1 MENKKTISAKDILQ
15 KLGTVMALAILCL
28 IFSFALP
35 GKFPTINNIMNILR
49 QASINCL
56 IAAGMLCALIT
67 AGIDLSVGSNCVLCT
82 CTIGFMVQKA
92 NNMLQEAQAIIEA
105 GGDLAVAE
113 KLMTGANILLNPI
126 LLVLAGLAVSTFC
139 GFINGTLL
147 TRLELPH
154 PFVSTMG
161 MKNVLLGI
169 ALLITGGQSIG
180 FTAKGVDGLMA
191 LGNGSFFK
199 IASNGL
205 KEKLLFIVPE
215 AFIPESIV
223 ESVRNATVPGT
234 SGPLIINLGNIK
246 ADFSGF
252 PLSFLLVI
260 LVFII
265 FDIFLRRTA
274 LGRQIYC
281 CGGNP
286 EAARLSG
293 IPSKNVLTFVYAL
306 SGFMSGMAGVI
317 CVGRLASANA
327 TGGATYDNDA
337 IAACIVGGASFT
349 GGKGTIWGTLI
360 GALLMAVINNGLNL
374 MGAQK
379 DIQYIVIGG
388 VIILAVTLD
397 VFRNKMEA
405 KARKMAAK

>member
-1 MENKKTISAKDILQ
+1 MENNKKKLSVKDIIQ
-15 KLGTVMALAILCL
+15 KLGTVMALAILVI
-28 IFSFALP
+28 IFCITMP
-35 GKFPTINNIMNILR
+35 DKFPRITNIMNIFK

-56 IAAGMLCALIT
+56 IASGMLCALIT

-82 CTIGFMVQKA
+82 CTIGVMV
-92 NNMLQEAQAIIEA
+92 
-105 GGDLAVAE
+105 E
-113 KLMTGANILLNPI
+113 KFGITSPVVLILI
-126 LLVLAGLAVSTFC
+126 GLLVSTLC

-147 TRLELPH
+147 TRLDLPH

-169 ALLITGGQSIG
+169 ALVITGSKSIG
-180 FTAKGVDGLMA
+180 FTGKGVDSLMW
-191 LGNGSFFK
+191 LGGGSIFTVRDAVTNKVTFPG
-199 IASNGL
+199 IPVS
-205 KEKLLFIVPE
+205 FI
-215 AFIPESIV
+215 
-223 ESVRNATVPGT
+223 
-234 SGPLIINLGNIK
+234 
-246 ADFSGF
+246 
-252 PLSFLLVI
+252 LVI
-260 LVFII
+260 IVFII
-265 FDIFLRRTA
+265 FDIFLRKTA

-306 SGFMSGMAGVI
+306 SGFMAGMAGVI
-317 CVGRLASANA
+317 SVGRLASANA
-327 TGGATYDNDA
+327 NAGATYDNDA

-360 GALLMAVINNGLNL
+360 GALLMAVIRNGLNL
-374 MGAQK
+374 MGASN
-379 DIQYIVIGG
+379 DIQYIVIGA

-397 VFRNKMEA
+397 VFRNKLEA

>member
-1 MENKKTISAKDILQ
+1 MENKKKLSVKDIMQ
-15 KLGTVMALAILCL
+15 KLGTVMALAILVI
-28 IFSFALP
+28 IFCVTMP
-35 GKFPTINNIMNILR
+35 DKFPRITNIMNIFK

-56 IAAGMLCALIT
+56 IASGMLCALIT
-67 AGIDLSVGSNCVLCT
+67 EGIDLSVGSNCVLCT
-82 CTIGFMVQKA
+82 CTIGVMV
-92 NNMLQEAQAIIEA
+92 
-105 GGDLAVAE
+105 E
-113 KLMTGANILLNPI
+113 KFGITSPVVLILI
-126 LLVLAGLAVSTFC
+126 GLFVSTLC

-147 TRLELPH
+147 TRLDLPH

-169 ALLITGGQSIG
+169 ALVITGSKSIG
-180 FTAKGVDGLMA
+180 FTGKGVDSLMW
-191 LGNGSFFK
+191 LGGGSIFTVRDAVTNKVTFPG
-199 IASNGL
+199 IPVS
-205 KEKLLFIVPE
+205 FI
-215 AFIPESIV
+215 
-223 ESVRNATVPGT
+223 
-234 SGPLIINLGNIK
+234 
-246 ADFSGF
+246 
-252 PLSFLLVI
+252 LVI
-260 LVFII
+260 IVFVI
-265 FDIFLRRTA
+265 FDIFLRKTA

-306 SGFMSGMAGVI
+306 SGFMAGMAGVI
-317 CVGRLASANA
+317 SVGRLASANA
-327 TGGATYDNDA
+327 NAGATYDNDA

-360 GALLMAVINNGLNL
+360 GALLMAVIRNGLNL
-374 MGAQK
+374 MGASN
-379 DIQYIVIGG
+379 DIQYIVIGA